1 MVTIASANDNEDRF
15 ETLLLKNMKMLTGF
29 SIKLTRGSDNAN
41 DLVQETLMKA
51 LKNREKFREG
61 TNLGAWTCTILRRLH
76 YEQFRN
82 RRREVPD
89 SDGTLVSTFK
99 SCPEQLGHMEF
110 MDFQKYVKLLS
121 NEQQTALMLVGGL
134 GYLYEE
140 AAVITNCPLGTLK
153 SRVNRARRKI
163 KNLLN

>member
-1 MVTIASANDNEDRF
+1 MVTIASANDNHDSF

-51 LKNREKFREG
+51 LKNRDKFREG
-61 TNLGAWTCTILRRLH
+61 TNFGAWTCTILRRLH

-99 SCPEQLGHMEF
+99 SCPEQ
-110 MDFQKYVKLLS
+110 
-121 NEQQTALMLVGGL
+121 TALMLVGGL
-134 GYLYEE
+134 GYSYEE

>member
-61 TNLGAWTCTILRRLH
+61 TNFGAWT
-76 YEQFRN
+76 
-82 RRREVPD
+82 
-89 SDGTLVSTFK
+89 
-99 SCPEQLGHMEF
+99 
-110 MDFQKYVKLLS
+110 
-121 NEQQTALMLVGGL
+121 
-134 GYLYEE
+134 
-140 AAVITNCPLGTLK
+140 
-153 SRVNRARRKI
+153 
-163 KNLLN
+163 